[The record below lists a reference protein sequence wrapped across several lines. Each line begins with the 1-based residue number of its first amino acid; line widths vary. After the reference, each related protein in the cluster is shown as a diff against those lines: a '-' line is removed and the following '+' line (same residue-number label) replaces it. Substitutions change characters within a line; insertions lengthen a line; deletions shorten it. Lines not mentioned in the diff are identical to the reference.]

1 MNGCM
6 TVVTDLDRFAHLLAR
21 KILTE
26 PLIGV
31 ARSRNQ
37 VVFVGT
43 AFGDTSTKRAHT
55 VPCNHALGNSDRLSH
70 RLELSHRL
78 DAVIVAH
85 EMPADQMALLCPV
98 GHRYQTRLYA
108 NRASPCRECR
118 RGHLPTE
125 CQIFRQKR
133 SPKSV
138 PGNRTGQISGDD
150 AFCRRTL
157 IRLDHNGLRDFAGSA
172 IRRELHRQQMQHFG

>member
-26 PLIGV
+26 PLVGV

-70 RLELSHRL
+70 RL
-78 DAVIVAH
+78 DAAIVAH

-98 GHRYQTRLYA
+98 GH
-108 NRASPCRECR
+108 
-118 RGHLPTE
+118 LPTE

-133 SPKSV
+133 ASKSV

-157 IRLDHNGLRDFAGSA
+157 IRLDHNRLRDFAGGA
-172 IRRELHRQQMQHFG
+172 IRGELHRQQMQHFG